1 MKPEYVN
8 TFGLRKVTD
17 QQGEILEITLDASYK
32 YMENNVTVTS
42 NGLENIA
49 TPSTEQ
55 VTSMV
60 MNRQSAISLRN
71 LLIQTLDGEN

>member
-8 TFGLRKVTD
+8 TFGLRKVSD
-17 QQGEILEITLDASYK
+17 KQGEILEITLDASYK
-32 YMENNVTVTS
+32 YMENTVT
-42 NGLENIA
+42 NHGLENIA
-49 TPSTEQ
+49 TPNNEQ
-55 VTSMV
+55 VASLV

>member
-42 NGLENIA
+42 NGLENIS

>member
-8 TFGLRKVTD
+8 TFALRKVTD
-17 QQGEILEITLDASYK
+17 KQGEILEITLDASYK

-42 NGLENIA
+42 NGLENVA
-49 TPSTEQ
+49 TPNTEQ
-55 VTSMV
+55 VASIV
-60 MNRQSAISLRN
+60 MNRQSAIALRN